1 MTSWFTRAVLVAAAV
16 FACAALTA
24 GPGMAHAALESSNP
38 ADGTQIDAAPDNVT
52 LVFNQD
58 IQPNFAA
65 LTVVGSDG
73 AQWGRSEPAVDGR
86 LLSVDLD
93 GLGAAGQYTVA
104 FRVVSS
110 DGHPIAGTY
119 TFDLTQAGAE
129 ATPTAGTALS
139 VTRAANPSQAQP
151 AEESGGFPV
160 WILLVIGVVVV
171 GGAVTFM
178 LAKTPNT
185 RR

>member
-38 ADGTQIDAAPDNVT
+38 ADGAQIDAAPDNVT

-73 AQWGRSEPAVDGR
+73 AQWGRSEPVVDGR

-119 TFDLTQAGAE
+119 TFDLTQAS
-129 ATPTAGTALS
+129 ATPAAGTALS
-139 VTRAANPSQAQP
+139 ATTAANTSQAQR
-151 AEESGGFPV
+151 AVESGGFPV

-178 LAKTPNT
+178 LASKPNT
-185 RR
+185 RK